1 MFRRNKKNL
10 EDINILFILV
20 ILTYSFS
27 FKFLYEIFNSINLD
41 SKFII
46 TIFASI
52 ISFIPIYLMDKKD
65 YINYIEEGEDVA
77 FKTYLFSFFI
87 MIFLNN
93 LSYYL
98 TMGIETNMNKIGYTI
113 IVKSTVNM
121 GNSDYIVRLFYSI
134 LVAPVVEE
142 LIYRDYFFRRLNN
155 YGSFFGII
163 ISALFFGIM
172 HENFPQFALGF
183 SLGILFALVYLI
195 TGSVKAVIILHM
207 LNNLYGT
214 LYNEFIYGFLAS
226 DGDLQRVLLIELL
239 VFTILAIVGLIYFIN
254 YTDATKILREKKVAY
269 EKIYFKEYIK
279 LKSTWLILFGFI
291 VAIIDSISKI

>member
-27 FKFLYEIFNSINLD
+27 FKFLYEIFNSMNLD

-279 LKSTWLILFGFI
+279 LKSTWLILIGFI

>member
-269 EKIYFKEYIK
+269 EKIYFKEYIR